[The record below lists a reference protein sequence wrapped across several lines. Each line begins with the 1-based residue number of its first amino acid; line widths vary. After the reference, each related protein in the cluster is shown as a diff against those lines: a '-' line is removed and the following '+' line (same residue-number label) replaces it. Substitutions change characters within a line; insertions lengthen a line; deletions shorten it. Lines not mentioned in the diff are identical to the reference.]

1 MAGLLSGKVLLE
13 KQAKYLISEIAKHEQ
28 DIATNQGKVQENKEL
43 LEGVQNTCL
52 YCAEYI
58 YHYREED
65 RMAAHITSQHAEE
78 REPEL
83 SDTFIQA

>member
-1 MAGLLSGKVLLE
+1 MALLSGKALLE
-13 KQAKYLISEIAKHEQ
+13 KQAKYLISEIAKHET

-43 LEGVQNTCL
+43 LERVQNTCL

-65 RMAAHITSQHAEE
+65 RMAAHISSQHAEE

>member
-1 MAGLLSGKVLLE
+1 MGLLSGKALLE
-13 KQAKYLISEIAKHEQ
+13 KQAKYLVSEIAKHEQ

-43 LEGVQNTCL
+43 LERVQNTCL

>member
-1 MAGLLSGKVLLE
+1 MVLSGKQLLE
-13 KQAKYLISEIAKHEQ
+13 KQAKYLVSEIAKHEQ

-43 LEGVQNTCL
+43 LERVQNTCL

-65 RMAAHITSQHAEE
+65 RMAAHVASQHTEE
-78 REPEL
+78 RESEL
-83 SDTFIQA
+83 TQSQA

>member
-1 MAGLLSGKVLLE
+1 MALLSGKALLE
-13 KQAKYLISEIAKHEQ
+13 KQAKYLVSEIAKHEQ

-43 LEGVQNTCL
+43 LERVQNTCL
-52 YCAEYI
+52 HCAEYI

-65 RMAAHITSQHAEE
+65 RMTAHVETSHAEE

-83 SDTFIQA
+83 SDIVIQA

>member
-1 MAGLLSGKVLLE
+1 MVGLLSGKVLLE

-43 LEGVQNTCL
+43 LERVQNTCL

-58 YHYREED
+58 YHYREEN
-65 RMAAHITSQHAEE
+65 RMTAHIQTNHAEE
-78 REPEL
+78 LEPEL
-83 SDTFIQA
+83 EPELAQS

>member
-1 MAGLLSGKVLLE
+1 MALLTGKALLE
-13 KQAKYLISEIAKHEQ
+13 RQAKYLISEIAKHEQ

-43 LEGVQNTCL
+43 LERVLNTCL

-65 RMAAHITSQHAEE
+65 RMAAHIKANHAEE
-78 REPEL
+78 LEPEL
-83 SDTFIQA
+83 SQG